1 MKRGLNAIASRWL
14 LWWQKTVSQL
24 AASFISFISMLKK
37 TPVPDWDLQQRLR
50 HYHTQ
55 TFADSSGEE
64 LQLSNAELLTAKQK
78 AESANRAKSEFL
90 ANMSHEIRTP
100 MNGIIGVTDL
110 LLDTQLDAE
119 QRRYADIL
127 RISADSL
134 LHLINDI
141 LDFSK
146 IEARRLELEILDF
159 DLQRLLDDFTALLG
173 VRAREKGLRLF
184 CNADPEVPTRLRGD
198 AGRLRQILINLVG
211 NAIKFSES
219 GEVVVYVSLEAQTC
233 DDCRLR
239 FSVRDTGIGI
249 PQDKIGMLFDKF
261 TQVDASTTRK
271 YGGTGLGLAIS
282 KQLSEMM
289 GGEIGVVS
297 TEGKGSEFWFTV
309 CLDKQLDKAKDGTP
323 PARSFADSPFK
334 PFTNFTGPCPCIL
347 LAEDNVTNQ
356 IVTNGILNKLGLAA
370 DVVANGAEALQVLKS
385 SAYDLVLMDVQM
397 PVMDGFETTQQIRRP
412 NSAVRNHQV
421 PIIAMTAHALQ
432 GDRERCLEAGMND
445 YVSKPLSAHDLSEVL
460 ARWLP
465 GADDKPGALGE
476 IEALL
481 PASAPPVVFD
491 RDGML
496 DRLMNDENLSHLV
509 VDAFLED
516 IPGQIETLRHCLKH
530 SDAAGA
536 ARQAHLLKGAAA
548 SVGGEA
554 LRAVAI
560 DLETAG
566 NLGNLSSIA
575 ARMDDLDRQFV
586 RLREAMTQEI

>member
-1 MKRGLNAIASRWL
+1 
-14 LWWQKTVSQL
+14 
-24 AASFISFISMLKK
+24 MLKK
-37 TPVPDWDLQQRLR
+37 VPEPALHQRPS
-50 HYHTQ
+50 HYRTQ
-55 TFADSSGEE
+55 TFADCGSAE
-64 LQLSNAELLTAKQK
+64 LQLNHAELLLAKQK

-110 LLDTQLDAE
+110 LLDTKLDAE

-127 RISADSL
+127 RVSADSL

-146 IEARRLELEILDF
+146 IEARRLELEVLDF
-159 DLQRLLDDFTALLG
+159 DLQQLLDEFMALLV

-184 CNADPEVPTRLRGD
+184 CSADPEVPTRLRGD

-211 NAIKFSES
+211 NAIKFSER
-219 GEVVVYVSLEAQTC
+219 GEVVVYVSLATQNSV
-233 DDCRLR
+233 DCRLR

-249 PQDKIGMLFDKF
+249 PADKIGMLFDKF

-282 KQLSEMM
+282 KQLAEMM

-309 CLDKQLDKAKDGTP
+309 CLDKQPDT
-323 PARSFADSPFK
+323 ARVIPTVGSFADSPFR
-334 PFTNFTGPCPCIL
+334 PVANFAGPTPRIL

-370 DVVANGAEALQVLKS
+370 DVVANGAEAIQVLNS
-385 SAYDLVLMDVQM
+385 TAYDLVLMDVQM
-397 PVMDGFETTQQIRRP
+397 PVMDGFETTRQIRSP
-412 NSAVRNHQV
+412 SSAVRNHQI

-432 GDRERCLEAGMND
+432 GDRERCLESGMND
-445 YVSKPLSAHDLSEVL
+445 YVSKPLSARDLSEAL

-465 GADDKPGALGE
+465 GAENTSGALHE

-481 PASAPPVVFD
+481 PTSAPTVVFD

-496 DRLMNDENLSHLV
+496 DRLMNDEDLSHLV

-516 IPGQIETLRHCLKH
+516 IPGQIETLRRCLNH

-548 SVGGEA
+548 NVGGEA

-560 DLETAG
+560 DLEIAG

>member
-1 MKRGLNAIASRWL
+1 
-14 LWWQKTVSQL
+14 
-24 AASFISFISMLKK
+24 MLKK
-37 TPVPDWDLQQRLR
+37 TPVPERDLQQKPR

-55 TFADSSGEE
+55 TFADSSAAE
-64 LQLSNAELLTAKQK
+64 LRLTNAELLLAKQK

-110 LLDTQLDAE
+110 LLDTQLDVE

-146 IEARRLELEILDF
+146 IEAKRLELEILDF

-184 CNADPEVPTRLRGD
+184 CTADHAVPTRLRGD

-219 GEVVVYVSLEAQTC
+219 GEVVIYVSLETQTSTQC
-233 DDCRLR
+233 WLR
-239 FSVRDTGIGI
+239 FSVRDSGIGI
-249 PQDKIGMLFDKF
+249 PADKIGLLFDKF

-282 KQLSEMM
+282 KQLAEMM
-289 GGEIGVVS
+289 GGQIGVVS
-297 TEGKGSEFWFTV
+297 AEGEGSEFWFTV
-309 CLDKQLDKAKDGTP
+309 CLDKQPDTAQGETS
-323 PARSFADSPFK
+323 RVGSFADLPLE
-334 PFTNFTGPCPCIL
+334 PFTNFGNLAPRIL

-356 IVTNGILNKLGLAA
+356 IVSNGILHKLGLGAN
-370 DVVANGAEALQVLKS
+370 VVANGAEAIQALES
-385 SAYDLVLMDVQM
+385 TDYDLVLMDVQM
-397 PVMDGFETTQQIRRP
+397 PVMDGFETTRQIRDP
-412 NSAVRNHQV
+412 SSKMMNHQV

-432 GDRERCLEAGMND
+432 GDRERCLASGMND
-445 YVSKPLSAHDLSEVL
+445 YVSKPLSARDLSEVL

-465 GADDKPGALGE
+465 SADDKPGALHE

-481 PASAPPVVFD
+481 PISAPPVVFD
-491 RDGML
+491 REGML
-496 DRLMNDENLSHLV
+496 DRLTNDEHLSHLV
-509 VDAFLED
+509 VDAFLDD
-516 IPGQIETLRHCLKH
+516 IPRQIETLRRCLNE
-530 SDAAGA
+530 SDANGV

-548 SVGGEA
+548 NVGGEA

-560 DLETAG
+560 DLEIAG
-566 NLGNLSSIA
+566 NLGDLSSIA
-575 ARMDDLDRQFV
+575 ARMDELDRQFL
-586 RLREAMTQEI
+586 RLRDAMTQEI

>member
-37 TPVPDWDLQQRLR
+37 TPVPNRDLQPRPR
-50 HYHTQ
+50 HHETQ
-55 TFADSSGEE
+55 TFADSSAAE
-64 LQLSNAELLTAKQK
+64 LQLTNAELLTAKQK

-146 IEARRLELEILDF
+146 IEARRLELEVLDF

-184 CNADPEVPTRLRGD
+184 CDADPKVPTRLRGD

-211 NAIKFSES
+211 NAIKFSDS
-219 GEVVVYVSLEAQTC
+219 GEVVVYVSLEAETSV
-233 DDCRLR
+233 DCWLR

-249 PQDKIGMLFDKF
+249 PADKIGMLFDKF

-282 KQLSEMM
+282 KQLAEMM

-297 TEGKGSEFWFTV
+297 AEGKGSEFWFTV
-309 CLDKQLDKAKDGTP
+309 CLAKP
-323 PARSFADSPFK
+323 PHTAQGETLPIGLFADSPFQ
-334 PFTNFTGPCPCIL
+334 PVASFAGLTPRIL

-356 IVTNGILNKLGLAA
+356 LVTNGILNKLGLAA

-385 SAYDLVLMDVQM
+385 SVYDMVLMDVQM
-397 PVMDGFETTQQIRRP
+397 PVMDGFETTRQIRSP
-412 NSAVRNHQV
+412 NSAVRNHQI

-432 GDRERCLEAGMND
+432 GDRERCLESGMND
-445 YVSKPLSAHDLSEVL
+445 YVSKPLSARDLSEVL

-465 GADDKPGALGE
+465 KADDKPGALRE

-481 PASAPPVVFD
+481 PASGPPVVFD

-516 IPGQIETLRHCLKH
+516 IPGQIDTLRRCLNH

-548 SVGGEA
+548 NVGGEA

-560 DLETAG
+560 DLEIAG